1 MCCDLLAD
9 RLSQFWVTL
18 LVSRSH
24 YEFLCNAVELISNL
38 YLTACI
44 VVMLPLG
51 WLLAV
56 RYGLGLVGLWTAMSI
71 AWALATVIYLVVI
84 QLSDWQKQADAARKR
99 NNLGRG
105 SKANAIITEPSSIEL
120 LETQ

>member
-84 QLSDWQKQADAARKR
+84 QLSDWQKQADAAR